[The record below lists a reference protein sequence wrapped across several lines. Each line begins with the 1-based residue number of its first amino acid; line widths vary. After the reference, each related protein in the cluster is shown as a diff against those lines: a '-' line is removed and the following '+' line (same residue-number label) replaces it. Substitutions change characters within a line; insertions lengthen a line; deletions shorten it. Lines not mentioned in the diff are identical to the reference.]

1 MRIVT
6 TTTFA
11 GRYWCVVAGAAL
23 ALPGCGHAGSDR
35 CDVTGTVT
43 LAGQP
48 VDGGNIEF
56 APLAA
61 SQGSASGAMI
71 QAGRYTI
78 PSKTGLSPG
87 KYRVRI
93 YWADKPTLVDAD
105 ESDAPPGAIKK
116 NPARIPQ
123 VKELIPA
130 KYNVESQL
138 TIDVRQDGGN
148 TFDFA
153 LER

>member
-1 MRIVT
+1 MRIVAT
-6 TTTFA
+6 PTFTECC
-11 GRYWCVVAGAAL
+11 WCALAGAAL
-23 ALPGCGHAGSDR
+23 ALPGCGRAGSDR

-56 APLAA
+56 APLEANL
-61 SQGSASGAMI
+61 GSASGAMI

-93 YWADKPTLVDAD
+93 YWADKPALLDAD
-105 ESDAPPGAIKK
+105 ESDAPPGAIKM
-116 NPARIPQ
+116 NPARIPH
-123 VKELIPA
+123 VKELIPT

-138 TIDVRQDGGN
+138 TIEVHQGGGN